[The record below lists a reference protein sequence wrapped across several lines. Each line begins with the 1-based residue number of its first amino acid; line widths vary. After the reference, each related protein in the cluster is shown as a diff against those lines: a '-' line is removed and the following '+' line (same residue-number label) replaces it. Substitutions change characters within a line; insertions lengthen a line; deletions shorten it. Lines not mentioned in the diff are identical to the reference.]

1 MLLDRIEIDNHGPLN
16 RVELGPLSH
25 HLNVVLGPI
34 GSGKTAISR
43 FIRDSLVSRNYP
55 TGMLS
60 GSTGRVV
67 WVDNNGWVHC
77 RREAD
82 GTSQGRRTV
91 EFEPRSETTT
101 AWEGYH
107 DGWFGD
113 SSDASPSKS
122 NTTLA
127 ARALRSVQMPESIV
141 DGVMVDTTVTNVS
154 RVVAACIQ
162 SGLDHEG
169 LATLPYESETAR
181 YTHSHPAYSNSVHS
195 GESTHSFTEND
206 DRRRRAL
213 RSELADI
220 EAQLASLPTQDFD
233 SSDWQDNSLEHD
245 AQWTNATRRAEQ
257 IQRELADIERQ
268 RVETLRL
275 RESLTA
281 RRQAI
286 HAQRSRATRYDSI
299 HAERRRQHT
308 QRLHELHTQADS
320 LRARAAGLKR
330 WIADLDAKAYS
341 TPRSTYTNQ
350 PFSYGTDP
358 LAYAPDH
365 RDHYAGSD
373 YRTSDLRYAAKL
385 SATELR
391 DQLRHADT
399 EIIQLRRTLAEIRG
413 LRDSIATA
421 RQHTASVDIDGIRGR
436 RYDHFIHAIDRY
448 SVDHA
453 WDDFY
458 RDAYRPLHQIDD
470 IDLRINSATQQIDW
484 LLGRIERESTD
495 LGTVPVA
502 PAPFEP
508 LRGAWNRQS
517 SLAATLRQIRSE
529 LRRSPYVV
537 ADHVDNVTRQLA
549 DTLDQ
554 LLIDRARIVEELAA
568 SRSELHD
575 FATLT
580 GHHPDWVAERNARLS
595 ELNQTETQ
603 LRSVLDETARVRRSL
618 RSLPIVDVDYPIG
631 MPESALDVNSVDDR
645 LHRIDRE
652 LQVLAARQHELE
664 RIPRDIPVRPA
675 PRPVIRNTRRAELL
689 RRRDE
694 LITELNRYRPA
705 TRAESSLV
713 ELASRWLVRLSGG
726 RHRRVTWTTSVV
738 NVDPHTLGHSH
749 AEQRFTN
756 TRAMAAG
763 RQVHVRI
770 DDQDETNLPGV
781 TRAIAAMAVRMAAGE
796 LMDRTGRAV
805 PLVLETHRE
814 MFAAVDS
821 RTDMHGLN
829 DAFRPWTAEGVTGDA
844 IASALSDYAS
854 SGRQIVLLTSHE
866 PLASSLSRSGART
879 FRLHASR
886 VVHAHQ
892 PVWRNGRRHDRY
904 VGPHGLDSQTELGTG
919 DRSRWAHG
927 ASADVNHEFEAAY
940 RETAGLDEDQWVS
953 GPAPIRGSRP
963 THEQASVYPAAPVHT
978 TAQGHSPN
986 GSSHNGFVP
995 SHSAS
1000 ATDHA
1005 PSGTE
1010 YRDGYY
1016 YADQTSSTIPMNG
1029 NATTEHGVLANGH
1042 AAETQ
1047 VNETPFFLTVDSPI
1061 DSAPSIDGV
1070 AAARLRRIG
1079 ISHITHLMNQ
1089 DSNRLA
1095 DTLGLAGVDAR
1106 TIRRWQSECRLMCR
1120 VPQLRGFDARVLV
1133 GCGVNDPAQLA
1144 AIHPSD
1150 LLDQVKT
1157 FLATERGQR
1166 ILLSGTSYELSRI
1179 TSWIASANQS
1189 TQSRTRTRTV
1199 DGRTLNSSSR
1209 RAHSLNGRSVG
1220 GRHAIDRELDL
1231 RDDDAFDQERYEVES
1246 ARRSRQLA
1254 NEMQSLRESKRRE
1267 SERTRSRT
1275 TSSRDSESGRSGRTR
1290 TSVTSKS
1297 NSRTRTNP
1305 ANGNGSGNGN
1315 GNGNGSG
1322 HGSANGSGSGSG
1334 HGNGS
1339 GNGNGSANRTQG
1351 VVSMREHESSRGQRS
1366 SRSERDSRGER
1377 EPRAEREARG
1387 ERYERAER
1395 SERSSSRSSSN
1406 ETELRFY
1413 LERASDVVDAPS
1425 IGPRMA
1431 ERLNE
1436 IGIYTVDDLLKS
1448 TPEKVAEQLNHRRV
1462 DAETV
1467 LTWQQQTTLVCRV
1480 PMMRGHDAQFLVA
1493 AGVTSAEELA
1503 DQNPV
1508 TLFGEVD
1515 AISHSRE
1522 GKRIARGGKLPD
1534 LEEVTEWVTY
1544 ASQHRSLQA
1553 A

>member
-43 FIRDSLVSRNYP
+43 FVRDSLVSRNYP

-82 GTSQGRRTV
+82 GTSHGRRTV

-101 AWEGYH
+101 SWEGYH

-113 SSDASPSKS
+113 SNDAAPSKS

-162 SGLDHEG
+162 SGLDREG
-169 LATLPYESETAR
+169 LATLPYETETAR
-181 YTHSHPAYSNSVHS
+181 YTHSHPAYRDSVHS
-195 GESTHSFTEND
+195 GESVHSFTESD

-220 EAQLASLPTQDFD
+220 EAQLATLPTQEFE
-233 SSDWQDNSLEHD
+233 SSDWYDSSLAHE
-245 AQWTNATRRAEQ
+245 AQWNEATLRAEQ

-275 RESLTA
+275 RDSLTA
-281 RRQAI
+281 RRSAI
-286 HAQRSRATRYDSI
+286 QAQRARAARYESV

-341 TPRSTYTNQ
+341 VPHSTTVNRPYT
-350 PFSYGTDP
+350 YGTDP
-358 LAYAPDH
+358 LAYESAHP
-365 RDHYAGSD
+365 DHYAGTG
-373 YRTSDLRYAAKL
+373 YLTTDLRYAAKL

-391 DQLRHADT
+391 DQLRHADS

-413 LRDSIATA
+413 LRDSIANA
-421 RQHTASVDIDGIRGR
+421 RQHTSAVDIDGIRGR
-436 RYDHFIHAIDRY
+436 RYDHFVHAIDRY

-470 IDLRINSATQQIDW
+470 IDLRIHSATQQIDW
-484 LLGRIERESTD
+484 LINRIERESAG
-495 LGTVPVA
+495 LGTGSVDPVT
-502 PAPFEP
+502 FEP
-508 LRGAWNRQS
+508 FRGAWNRQS
-517 SLAATLRQIRSE
+517 SLASTLRQIRTE

-554 LLIDRARIVEELAA
+554 LLLDRARIVEELAA

-575 FATLT
+575 FASIT
-580 GHHPDWVAERNARLS
+580 GRHPDWVAERNARLS
-595 ELNQTETQ
+595 ELNHTETQ
-603 LRSVLDETARVRRSL
+603 LRSVLDESARVRRSL

-631 MPESALDVNSVDDR
+631 MPESAFDLASVEER
-645 LHRIDRE
+645 LHRVDRE
-652 LQVLAARQHELE
+652 LQALTTRQHELE
-664 RIPRDIPVRPA
+664 LIPRDIPVRPA
-675 PRPVIRNTRRAELL
+675 PRPVVRNTRRTELL
-689 RRRDE
+689 RRREE

-726 RHRRVTWTTSVV
+726 RHRRITWTTSAVH
-738 NVDPHTLGHSH
+738 VDPHTLGRSQ
-749 AEQRFTN
+749 AEQRSTY
-756 TRAMAAG
+756 TRSVAAG

-770 DDQDETNLPGV
+770 DEQDEMSLPGV

-814 MFAAVDS
+814 LFSSVDS
-821 RTDMHGLN
+821 RADVHGLS

-844 IASALSDYAS
+844 IASALSDYS
-854 SGRQIVLLTSHE
+854 SPGRQIVLLTSHE
-866 PLASSLSRSGART
+866 PLASSLARSGART

-904 VGPHGLDSQTELGTG
+904 VGPHGLDSQMELGTG
-919 DRSRWAHG
+919 DRSRWIHG

-940 RETAGLDEDQWVS
+940 RESAGLDEDQWVS
-953 GPAPIRGSRP
+953 GPGPFQGQPSVFPSAP
-963 THEQASVYPAAPVHT
+963 AHT
-978 TAQGHSPN
+978 TVHASHSN
-986 GSSHNGFVP
+986 GNSHHGNSHNGFVP
-995 SHSAS
+995 SHPAS

-1005 PSGTE
+1005 PAGTE
-1010 YRDGYY
+1010 FRDGYY
-1016 YADQTSSTIPMNG
+1016 YADQTSSTIPINRNTSNG
-1029 NATTEHGVLANGH
+1029 QANNQHGVLENGF
-1042 AAETQ
+1042 ASET
-1047 VNETPFFLTVDSPI
+1047 EIEDTPFFLTVDSPI

-1079 ISHITHLMNQ
+1079 ISHITHLMSQ

-1133 GCGVNDPAQLA
+1133 GCGVTDPAQLA
-1144 AIHPSD
+1144 AIPPSD

-1189 TQSRTRTRTV
+1189 AQIRTRTRTV
-1199 DGRTLNSSSR
+1199 DGRTLNSRSR
-1209 RAHSLNGRSVG
+1209 RARSLNGGSGSGRSTN
-1220 GRHAIDRELDL
+1220 GRHAIDRDLDF
-1231 RDDDAFDQERYEVES
+1231 RDDYDDDAFDQERYEVES

-1267 SERTRSRT
+1267 SERSRSRST
-1275 TSSRDSESGRSGRTR
+1275 RNRESESNRSGRSRSTTTSQSTNRTR
-1290 TSVTSKS
+1290 
-1297 NSRTRTNP
+1297 NS
-1305 ANGNGSGNGN
+1305 S
-1315 GNGNGSG
+1315 S
-1322 HGSANGSGSGSG
+1322 NGSGSGSG
-1334 HGNGS
+1334 SGKGYGSGHGSGSGS
-1339 GNGNGSANRTQG
+1339 GNGHANRSQG

-1366 SRSERDSRGER
+1366 SRSERDPRGER
-1377 EPRAEREARG
+1377 EPRAERKSRG
-1387 ERYERAER
+1387 ERE
-1395 SERSSSRSSSN
+1395 SRSSSN

-1431 ERLNE
+1431 ERLNA

-1448 TPEKVAEQLNHRRV
+1448 SPEKVAELLDHRRV

-1467 LTWQQQTTLVCRV
+1467 LTWQQQPTLVCRV

-1493 AGVTSAEELA
+1493 AGITSAEELA

-1515 AISHSRE
+1515 AIAHSRE

-1544 ASQHRSLQA
+1544 AGQHRSLQA

>member
-1 MLLDRIEIDNHGPLN
+1 
-16 RVELGPLSH
+16 
-25 HLNVVLGPI
+25 
-34 GSGKTAISR
+34 
-43 FIRDSLVSRNYP
+43 
-55 TGMLS
+55 
-60 GSTGRVV
+60 
-67 WVDNNGWVHC
+67 
-77 RREAD
+77 
-82 GTSQGRRTV
+82 
-91 EFEPRSETTT
+91 
-101 AWEGYH
+101 
-107 DGWFGD
+107 
-113 SSDASPSKS
+113 
-122 NTTLA
+122 
-127 ARALRSVQMPESIV
+127 
-141 DGVMVDTTVTNVS
+141 
-154 RVVAACIQ
+154 Q
-162 SGLDHEG
+162 SGLDREG
-169 LATLPYESETAR
+169 LATQPYESETAR
-181 YTHSHPAYSNSVHS
+181 YTHSHPAYSNSVQS
-195 GESTHSFTEND
+195 GESVHSFTETD

-213 RSELADI
+213 RSELADV
-220 EAQLASLPTQDFD
+220 EAQLAALPNQELEA
-233 SSDWQDNSLEHD
+233 SDWYGSTWDNEV
-245 AQWTNATRRAEQ
+245 
-257 IQRELADIERQ
+257 ADLQRQ
-268 RVETLRL
+268 RGECVRL
-275 RESLTA
+275 RDSLTA
-281 RRQAI
+281 RRSVILA
-286 HAQRSRATRYDSI
+286 HRSRAARYQNA
-299 HAERRRQHT
+299 HTERHRQHT

-341 TPRSTYTNQ
+341 VPGSVASAVGPYT
-350 PFSYGTDP
+350 YGTDP
-358 LAYAPDH
+358 LAYEAVH
-365 RDHYAGSD
+365 RDHYTGNG
-373 YRTSDLRYAAKL
+373 YLTTDLRYAAKL

-391 DQLRHADT
+391 DQLRHADS

-421 RQHTASVDIDGIRGR
+421 RQHAYSVDVDGIRGR

-484 LLGRIERESTD
+484 LLGRIERETATATTGSVDPLT
-495 LGTVPVA
+495 
-502 PAPFEP
+502 FEP
-508 LRGAWNRQS
+508 LRGAWSRQS
-517 SLAATLRQIRSE
+517 SLASTLRQIRTE

-537 ADHVDNVTRQLA
+537 GDHVDNVTRQLA

-554 LLIDRARIVEELAA
+554 LLTDRARIVEELAA

-575 FATLT
+575 VATIT
-580 GHHPDWVAERNARLS
+580 GRHPDWVAERNARIS
-595 ELNQTETQ
+595 ELHQTETQ

-618 RSLPIVDVDYPIG
+618 RSLPIVDADYPIG
-631 MPESALDVNSVDDR
+631 MPESAFDLASVDDR
-645 LHRIDRE
+645 LRQLDRE
-652 LQVLAARQHELE
+652 LQALATRQHELE
-664 RIPRDIPVRPA
+664 QITASRPAVRP
-675 PRPVIRNTRRAELL
+675 VVRNARRTELL

-726 RHRRVTWTTSVV
+726 RHRRVTWTTSAV
-738 NVDPHTLGHSH
+738 NIDPHTLERSE
-749 AEQRFTN
+749 AEGRFTN
-756 TRAMAAG
+756 TRSIAAG

-770 DDQDETNLPGV
+770 DDQDEMSLPGV
-781 TRAIAAMAVRMAAGE
+781 TRAVAAMAVRMAAGE
-796 LMDRTGRAV
+796 LMDRTGRSV
-805 PLVLETHRE
+805 PLILETHRE
-814 MFAAVDS
+814 LFTAVDG
-821 RTDMHGLN
+821 RTEMHGLDNHGLN

-854 SGRQIVLLTSHE
+854 PGRQIVLLTSHD
-866 PLASSLSRSGART
+866 PLASSLARSGART

-892 PVWRNGRRHDRY
+892 PAWRNGRRQDRY
-904 VGPHGLDSQTELGTG
+904 VGPHGLDSQTEFGTG
-919 DRSRWAHG
+919 QRSRWLNG

-940 RETAGLDEDQWVS
+940 RETAGLDEDQWVGGQQPS
-953 GPAPIRGSRP
+953 YGQPSI
-963 THEQASVYPAAPVHT
+963 YPAASVHT
-978 TAQGHSPN
+978 NGHQTAN
-986 GSSHNGFVP
+986 NGFVP
-995 SHSAS
+995 SHPAS

-1005 PSGTE
+1005 PSGTM

-1016 YADQTSSTIPMNG
+1016 YADQTTSTLPAANNG
-1029 NATTEHGVLANGH
+1029 THEHGVLANGH
-1042 AAETQ
+1042 ATESE

-1079 ISHITHLMNQ
+1079 ISHITHLMSQ

-1133 GCGVNDPAQLA
+1133 GCGVTDPAQLA

-1166 ILLSGTSYELSRI
+1166 ILLSGSSYELSRI
-1179 TSWIASANQS
+1179 TSWIASANQ
-1189 TQSRTRTRTV
+1189 TAQVRTRTRTV
-1199 DGRTLNSSSR
+1199 DGRTLNGRSR
-1209 RAHSLNGRSVG
+1209 STRSLNHRSSN
-1220 GRHAIDRELDL
+1220 GRHVLDRDLDL
-1231 RDDDAFDQERYEVES
+1231 GNDYDDDAFDQERYEVEA
-1246 ARRSRQLA
+1246 ARRGRQLA
-1254 NEMQSLRESKRRE
+1254 NEMQSLRESKRGGG
-1267 SERTRSRT
+1267 ERTGSRT
-1275 TSSRDSESGRSGRTR
+1275 LRSRDSEGGRTSR
-1290 TSVTSKS
+1290 SRNSVRSS
-1297 NSRTRTNP
+1297 SSSRTRNSSSS
-1305 ANGNGSGNGN
+1305 ANGNGRGQANGSGNGSGDGNGSGNGR
-1315 GNGNGSG
+1315 
-1322 HGSANGSGSGSG
+1322 
-1334 HGNGS
+1334 
-1339 GNGNGSANRTQG
+1339 ANRSQG
-1351 VVSMREHESSRGQRS
+1351 VVSMRDHESSRGQRS
-1366 SRSERDSRGER
+1366 SRTERDSRGER

-1387 ERYERAER
+1387 ERESRSNRSER
-1395 SERSSSRSSSN
+1395 SERGERSSSRESSST
-1406 ETELRFY
+1406 TELRFY

-1448 TPEKVAEQLNHRRV
+1448 NPETVAEQLNHRRV
-1462 DAETV
+1462 EAETV
-1467 LTWQQQTTLVCRV
+1467 LAWQQQTTLVCRV

-1544 ASQHRSLQA
+1544 AAQHRSLQA

>member
-43 FIRDSLVSRNYP
+43 FIRDSLVSRQYP
-55 TGMLS
+55 NGMLS

-82 GTSQGRRTV
+82 GTSNGRRTV
-91 EFEPRSETTT
+91 EFEPRSETTA

-107 DGWFGD
+107 DGWFGNQD
-113 SSDASPSKS
+113 DVV
-122 NTTLA
+122 TTKNSTTMA

-141 DGVMVDTTVTNVS
+141 DGVMVDTTVTSVS

-162 SGLDHEG
+162 SGLDREG
-169 LATLPYESETAR
+169 LAALPYESETAR
-181 YTHSHPAYSNSVHS
+181 YTHNHHAYSNSVQP
-195 GESTHSFTEND
+195 GESVHSFTESD

-213 RSELADI
+213 RSELADV
-220 EAQLASLPTQDFD
+220 EAQLAALPSQDLEA
-233 SSDWQDNSLEHD
+233 SDWYGSTWDETS
-245 AQWTNATRRAEQ
+245 QWNEANLRAEQ
-257 IQRELADIERQ
+257 IQRELADIQRQ
-268 RVETLRL
+268 RGECVRL
-275 RESLTA
+275 RDSLTA
-281 RRQAI
+281 RRSVILA
-286 HAQRSRATRYDSI
+286 HRSRAARYESV
-299 HAERRRQHT
+299 HAERHRQHT

-341 TPRSTYTNQ
+341 APGSTTRPYA
-350 PFSYGTDP
+350 YGIDP
-358 LAYAPDH
+358 LAYGTTH
-365 RDHYAGSD
+365 RDHYTGSG
-373 YRTSDLRYAAKL
+373 YLTTDLRYAAKL
-385 SATELR
+385 SANELR
-391 DQLRHADT
+391 DQLRLADS

-413 LRDSIATA
+413 LRDSIANA
-421 RQHTASVDIDGIRGR
+421 RQHAYSVDVDGISNR
-436 RYDHFIHAIDRY
+436 RYDHFINAIDHY

-484 LLGRIERESTD
+484 LLNRIERETAATAAGSVD
-495 LGTVPVA
+495 PVT
-502 PAPFEP
+502 FEP

-517 SLAATLRQIRSE
+517 SLASTLRQIRTE

-537 ADHVDNVTRQLA
+537 GDHVDNVTRQLA

-554 LLIDRARIVEELAA
+554 LLRDRARIVEELAS

-575 FATLT
+575 IVTIT
-580 GHHPDWVAERNARLS
+580 GHHPDWMAERGARLS
-595 ELNQTETQ
+595 ELHQTETQ
-603 LRSVLDETARVRRSL
+603 LRGVLDESARVRRSL
-618 RSLPIVDVDYPIG
+618 RTLPIVDADYPIG
-631 MPESALDVNSVDDR
+631 MPETAFDLAAVDDR
-645 LHRIDRE
+645 LRQIDRE
-652 LQVLAARQHELE
+652 LQALATRQHELE
-664 RIPRDIPVRPA
+664 LTPVPHPIRPA
-675 PRPVIRNTRRAELL
+675 ARPVVRNSRRTELL
-689 RRRDE
+689 HRRDE

-726 RHRRVTWTTSVV
+726 RHRRVTWTTSAV
-738 NVDPHTLGHSH
+738 NVDPHTLQRSESEH
-749 AEQRFTN
+749 RFTN
-756 TRAMAAG
+756 TRSIAAG

-770 DDQDETNLPGV
+770 DDQDEMSLPGV

-796 LMDRTGRAV
+796 LMDRTGRSV
-805 PLVLETHRE
+805 PLILETHRE
-814 MFAAVDS
+814 LFTAVDS
-821 RTDMHGLN
+821 RTDLHGLN

-854 SGRQIVLLTSHE
+854 PGRQIVLLTSHE

-886 VVHAHQ
+886 IVHAHQ

-904 VGPHGLDSQTELGTG
+904 VGPHGLDNQTELGTG
-919 DRSRWAHG
+919 ERSRWFNG

-940 RETAGLDEDQWVS
+940 RETAGLDEDQWVG
-953 GPAPIRGSRP
+953 GPTAINGSTTGP
-963 THEQASVYPAAPVHT
+963 VQHSVYPAASVHT
-978 TAQGHSPN
+978 NAN
-986 GSSHNGFVP
+986 GATHNGFVP
-995 SHSAS
+995 SHPAS

-1005 PSGTE
+1005 PSGTA

-1016 YADQTSSTIPMNG
+1016 YADQTTSTIPVAT
-1029 NATTEHGVLANGH
+1029 NATTEHGIAANGH
-1042 AAETQ
+1042 TSESE

-1079 ISHITHLMNQ
+1079 ISHITHLMSQ

-1133 GCGVNDPAQLA
+1133 GCGVTDPAQLA

-1166 ILLSGTSYELSRI
+1166 ILLSGSSYELSRI
-1179 TSWIASANQS
+1179 TSWIASANQ
-1189 TQSRTRTRTV
+1189 TAHVRTRTRTV
-1199 DGRTLNSSSR
+1199 NGRTLNGRSR
-1209 RAHSLNGRSVG
+1209 STRSLNGTSVN
-1220 GRHAIDRELDL
+1220 GRHVIDHDLDL
-1231 RDDDAFDQERYEVES
+1231 RDDYDDDAFDQERYEVEA
-1246 ARRSRQLA
+1246 ARRGRQLA
-1254 NEMQSLRESKRRE
+1254 NEMQSLRESKRGE
-1267 SERTRSRT
+1267 GERTRTRTLRSR
-1275 TSSRDSESGRSGRTR
+1275 SSESGRSSRTR
-1290 TSVTSKS
+1290 TSSRSSTST
-1297 NSRTRTNP
+1297 RTR
-1305 ANGNGSGNGN
+1305 NGSSSANGSGNGN
-1315 GNGNGSG
+1315 GYGHGSGNGSG
-1322 HGSANGSGSGSG
+1322 A
-1334 HGNGS
+1334 GNGS
-1339 GNGNGSANRTQG
+1339 GTGRANRSQG
-1351 VVSMREHESSRGQRS
+1351 VVSMRDHESNRGQRS
-1366 SRSERDSRGER
+1366 SRTERDSRGER

-1387 ERYERAER
+1387 ERESRSNRYERGER
-1395 SERSSSRSSSN
+1395 EERSSDRDSSKT
-1406 ETELRFY
+1406 TELRFY

-1448 TPEKVAEQLNHRRV
+1448 NPEKVAEQLNHRRV
-1462 DAETV
+1462 EAETV
-1467 LTWQQQTTLVCRV
+1467 LAWQQQTTLVCRV

-1503 DQNPV
+1503 EQNPV

-1515 AISHSRE
+1515 AIAHSRE

-1544 ASQHRSLQA
+1544 AAQHRSLQA